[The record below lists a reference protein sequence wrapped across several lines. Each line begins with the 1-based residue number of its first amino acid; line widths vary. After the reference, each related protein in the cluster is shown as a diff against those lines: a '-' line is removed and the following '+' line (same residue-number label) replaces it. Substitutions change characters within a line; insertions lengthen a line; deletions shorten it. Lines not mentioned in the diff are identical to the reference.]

1 VDKQGVALF
10 RGVNALNLD
19 TKGRM
24 AMPARYRE
32 SLQSQCDSQLIVTV
46 DRDRCLLVYPQP
58 EWEQLE
64 RKLASLPNLDVQ
76 TRRLQRLLIG
86 YATECGMD
94 GNGRILLPPPLR
106 EFAALEKRV
115 MLIGQGNKFELW
127 DERTWNERCEE
138 WLAAGEKEG
147 PLSVELE
154 SLSL

>member
-1 VDKQGVALF
+1 MF

-32 SLQSQCDSQLIVTV
+32 QLQAQCASQLIVTV

-58 EWEQLE
+58 EWEQIE
-64 RKLASLPNLDVQ
+64 RKLAGLPNLDIQ

-115 MLIGQGNKFELW
+115 VLIGQGNKFELW

-138 WLAAGEKEG
+138 WLAVGEHEG